1 MKISKTH
8 QRLANHFGTEEVL
21 TNPEPFLGPN
31 WETVLRFW
39 LYYESL
45 TLKQKNKLRRRK
57 TAIDDDTYNRA
68 WALAYNTATEVIGE
82 NNRSVMF
89 MVAPITAPITYELIS
104 MHILFERGHSL
115 TFVPL
120 IKDL

>member
-8 QRLANHFGTEEVL
+8 QALSDQLNNPEVL

-31 WETVLRFW
+31 WETVLRWW
-39 LYYESL
+39 LYFESL
-45 TLKQKNKLRRRK
+45 TREQREELSRRYFAIDIKTRRR
-57 TAIDDDTYNRA
+57 AGQLVRNVA
-68 WALAYNTATEVIGE
+68 NEVIGE
-82 NNRSVMF
+82 DNRRIALWASIYS
-89 MVAPITAPITYELIS
+89 AELIS
-104 MHILFERGHSL
+104 MHLLFERGHSL